1 MFACDVGEV
10 MIFWELTELTELT
23 DSLVTGSYGS
33 TMVSI
38 NHVRAFDEGEALMY
52 NKKFHL
58 KIARDSML
66 LESVAASR

>member
-10 MIFWELTELTELT
+10 MIFWELTELT

-38 NHVRAFDEGEALMY
+38 NHVRTFDEGEALMY